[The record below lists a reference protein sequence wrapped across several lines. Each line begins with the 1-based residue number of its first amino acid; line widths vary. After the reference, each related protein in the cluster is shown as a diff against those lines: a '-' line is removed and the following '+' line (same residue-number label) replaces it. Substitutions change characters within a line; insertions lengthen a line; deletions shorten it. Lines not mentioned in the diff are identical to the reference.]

1 MSGMAG
7 PSKKNS
13 DTPLRSEPR
22 DMIYR
27 IQKAWGESPFYQA
40 QLKGP
45 TPDRL
50 FFQPGDPRKPDK
62 DVANALARGRLALG
76 EESID
81 CEGELERLWD
91 LPIPGAAL
99 SAYLQEFSWLR
110 HLEAIGGNGGR
121 APARALMKAWLERYE
136 RWNAEAWA
144 PYFVAE
150 RLVQLCTH
158 YPLLLADADA
168 LWRSRVL
175 TSMARQT
182 RHLARTTH
190 RADTGFDRLMTSLGL
205 AIAGYCLPGCEGPAE
220 RGLEMTRR
228 ELRLQLRPDGGHV
241 SRNPSRQLKLA
252 LRLQTLL
259 KTIEARGIQ
268 PPGFLRHMVLRASAM
283 ATFFRCP
290 DGRLAVFNGGYEDDG
305 AAVLAARNFI
315 DPDSAPTNFA
325 RHSGYHKMSAARAV
339 LIMDTANDQSA
350 GTSFKSSGSVHFS
363 TGRSRIFVNCGNGGH
378 RGPDWRQALERRA
391 AHSALSFVGGDNEVS
406 FGDAS
411 HRRAEEGKGQ
421 LLEFE
426 REIVTVEAARATYM
440 RRLFLSSDGANLRG
454 EELLNAAPKEI
465 FAHAV
470 WRFHLHPSVRA
481 SLARDRRSVLLLL
494 PNKEG
499 WKFKSNC
506 RELRLEKSIYCG
518 EGGAPVASEQ
528 IAIHAAQC
536 GKEDRDRMAARWAL
550 QRLDAV

>member
-1 MSGMAG
+1 MTGATG
-7 PSKKNS
+7 RSKKIS
-13 DTPLRSEPR
+13 DPSHRARPR
-22 DMIYR
+22 DVIGR
-27 IQKAWGESPFYQA
+27 VQKAWGESPFYQV

-50 FFQPGDPRKPDK
+50 FFQPGDPRKPDTDIAK
-62 DVANALARGRLALG
+62 SLARGRLALG
-76 EESID
+76 DESVD

-91 LPIPGAAL
+91 LPVPGGAL

-110 HLEAIGGNGGR
+110 HLEALGEAGR
-121 APARALMKAWLERYE
+121 APARTLMKAWLERYE
-136 RWNAEAWA
+136 RWHSEAWA

-150 RLVQLCTH
+150 RLVQLCAH
-158 YPLLLADADA
+158 YPLLLSGADA

-190 RADTGFDRLMTSLGL
+190 RAETGFDRLMTSLGL
-205 AIAGYCLPGCEGPAE
+205 GIAGYCLPGCEGPAE

-259 KTIEARGIQ
+259 KTIEARSLQ

-305 AAVLAARNFI
+305 CAVLAVQSFI

-325 RHSGYHKMSAARAV
+325 RHSGYHKMSAARAL
-339 LIMDTANDQSA
+339 LIMDTANDHGA
-350 GTSFKSSGSVHFS
+350 GSSFKSAGSLHFS
-363 TGRSRIFVNCGNGGH
+363 TGRSRIFINCGNGGH
-378 RGPDWRQALERRA
+378 RGPEWRQALDRRA
-391 AHSALSFVGGDNEVS
+391 AHSALSFDGAAQVS
-406 FGDAS
+406 FGETS

-426 REIVTVEAARATYM
+426 REIISARTTNATHV
-440 RRLFLSSDGANLRG
+440 RRLFLSADGANLRG
-454 EELLNAAPKEI
+454 EELLTALPPEI
-465 FAHAV
+465 LAHAV

-499 WKFKSNC
+499 WRFKSNC
-506 RELRLEKSIYCG
+506 RELQLEKSAYCG
-518 EGGAPVASEQ
+518 EGGAPVSTEQ
-528 IAIHAAQC
+528 IAVRAPLC
-536 GKEDRDRMAARWAL
+536 GRENGEKTAARWAL